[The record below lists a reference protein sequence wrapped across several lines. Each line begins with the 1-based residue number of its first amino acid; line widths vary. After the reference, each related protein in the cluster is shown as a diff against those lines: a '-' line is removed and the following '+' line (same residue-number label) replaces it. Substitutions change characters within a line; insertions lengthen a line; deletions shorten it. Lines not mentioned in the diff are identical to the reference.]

1 MPLPHLIGILTPE
14 LVCFHEAGHVVTA
27 ATIGARVA
35 RVSLLD
41 GLPPY
46 GISSI
51 ERTPPQ
57 APFIACGGFAAEHF
71 LFKKRRLVDGSGK
84 VADASLFLSEAQK
97 NAQEDVQNYVRGMV
111 AMNARVDDPM
121 LDFGGT
127 ALGKVYPNIDFTLVE
142 EVATVLLER
151 KVLDAAQLA
160 EILGSNRP
168 LLRSR
173 YKLQR
178 MIGFGPIRSAY
189 RAARGLD
196 S

>member
-1 MPLPHLIGILTPE
+1 MPLPQLIGILTPE

-35 RVSLLD
+35 QVSLLD
-41 GLPPY
+41 GPPPH

-57 APFIACGGFAAEHF
+57 APFIACGGLAAEHF
-71 LFKKRRLVDGSGK
+71 LFEKRRLVDGSGR

-97 NAQEDVQNYVRGMV
+97 NAQEDVQNYVKGMV

-121 LDFGGT
+121 MDFGGT
-127 ALGKVYPNIDFTLVE
+127 ALGKVYPNIDFKLVE
-142 EVATVLLER
+142 EVAADLFER
-151 KVLDAAQLA
+151 KVLDEARLA
-160 EILGSNRP
+160 EILGSNRS
-168 LLRSR
+168 LLRCR

-178 MIGFGPIRSAY
+178 MIGFSPIQSAY
-189 RAARGLD
+189 RAARGLG